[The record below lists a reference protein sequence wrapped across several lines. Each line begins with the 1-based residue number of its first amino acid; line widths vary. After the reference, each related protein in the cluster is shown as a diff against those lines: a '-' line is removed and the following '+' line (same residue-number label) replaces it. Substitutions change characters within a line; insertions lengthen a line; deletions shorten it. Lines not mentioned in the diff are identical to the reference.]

1 MVQNFA
7 PGGKA
12 EQNHPSAADQTRL
25 ALIRAGLKRFG
36 EQGYEA
42 TSTREIAAAAK
53 SNIGS
58 IAYHFGGKEGLRAA
72 CAEYIVETIRGI
84 AGETMGRPEMM
95 AAVLRDPDLAAA
107 ALRTTLQR
115 LVGFATAIPEAA
127 DMMHFILREMGRPTS
142 ALDTIYSGVFEP
154 VHKQVCAIWAA
165 ATGDDAES
173 ERTRVQ
179 VFTLIGQVVYFRVAR
194 EAVLRRMGWQTL
206 GAAEIDL
213 VTKVA
218 IDNVAAIVAGR
229 RATNGR

>member
-1 MVQNFA
+1 MVQNPA
-7 PGGKA
+7 PAHKA
-12 EQNHPSAADQTRL
+12 EHASAADQTRL
-25 ALIRAGLKRFG
+25 ALIRSGLKLFG
-36 EQGYEA
+36 GQGYEA

-72 CAEYIVETIRGI
+72 CAEYIVETIRGV
-84 AGETMGRPEMM
+84 ASEALARPELM
-95 AAVLRDPDLAAA
+95 AAVLRDPDMAVA
-107 ALRTTLQR
+107 ALRATLQR

-142 ALDTIYSGVFEP
+142 ALDTIYAGVFEP

-165 ATGDDAES
+165 ATGDDADS

-206 GAAEIDL
+206 GAAEINL
-213 VTKVA
+213 VTTVA
-218 IDNVAAIVAGR
+218 IDNVSAIVAAR
-229 RATNGR
+229 RAVNGL

>member
-1 MVQNFA
+1 MVPNPVSA
-7 PGGKA
+7 HKA
-12 EQNHPSAADQTRL
+12 EHASAADQTRL
-25 ALIRAGLKRFG
+25 ALVRAGLKLFG
-36 EQGYEA
+36 GQGYDA
-42 TSTREIAAAAK
+42 TSTRQIAAAAK

-72 CAEYIVETIRGI
+72 CAEYIVETIRGV
-84 AGETMGRPEMM
+84 ASETLARPELV
-95 AAVLRDPDLAAA
+95 AAALRDPDMAAA
-107 ALRTTLQR
+107 ALRATLQR

-142 ALDTIYSGVFEP
+142 ALDSIYAGVFEP
-154 VHKQVCAIWAA
+154 VHRQVCAIWAA
-165 ATGDDAES
+165 ATGDDADS

-206 GAAEIDL
+206 GPAEIDL

-218 IDNVAAIVAGR
+218 VDNVSAIVAAR
-229 RATNGR
+229 RAANGP